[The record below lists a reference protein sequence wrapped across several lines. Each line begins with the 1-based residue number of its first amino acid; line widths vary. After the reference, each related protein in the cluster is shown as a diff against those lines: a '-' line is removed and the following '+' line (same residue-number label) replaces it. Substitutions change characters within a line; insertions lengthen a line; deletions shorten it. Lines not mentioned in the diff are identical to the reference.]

1 MVEIL
6 GTSKL
11 KYLFWYLNMER
22 RNMGALKIINKEN
35 KLKQCLGRET
45 IKINR
50 SCYVEE
56 AKKFIELIHKNNTGY
71 MAFIQ
76 KQNGVATQY
85 MVEDITYNELH
96 NLTHFK
102 DLYISI
108 NSFYIPKRTTDCVR
122 QLNAFFVDLDYYKIP
137 KYAKKTPQEMIKIL
151 RKKKLFKKIEP
162 SFFVGSGGGLYIFY
176 LLKDMPKQMA
186 TIWSKVEKNIAEKFK
201 EFGADMGAIDIS
213 RVLRIPGTINSKNGN
228 VARLIY
234 NNKSQ
239 YGWENPIEKIK
250 RYDFKEIQEIYLP
263 IKDFKPYKSNNK
275 VTEFKPNQK
284 EVIKQKNKITNGKVT
299 TLFTLRN
306 LHYKRIEDIE
316 SIVKHRKGIMKEC
329 RHHTLYIYMI
339 TNLHFDGDIENAIEN
354 TKALNNMLAYPM
366 DGVEEQEFKDIL
378 DTAIKAYKKFVEASK
393 EYTIDKGSFV
403 YYIRNEAN
411 CVLYSNIGIINRLD
425 ITSEEME
432 KLKLKTLINEG
443 EKKKRKSIYK
453 KDKYREKLKSEGK
466 LSREEENQ
474 IKRAKIKDL
483 LAEGLSQRKIALQLD
498 ISVSAV
504 NKHITY
510 LKKNGLL

>member
-1 MVEIL
+1 MGVL
-6 GTSKL
+6 KL
-11 KYLFWYLNMER
+11 NNQNEQLEQVKD
-22 RNMGALKIINKEN
+22 N
-35 KLKQCLGRET
+35 KLKQCLNKET
-45 IKINR
+45 IKINK
-50 SCYVEE
+50 SSYVEE
-56 AKKFIELIHKNNTGY
+56 AEKFIELIHKNNTGY
-71 MAFIQ
+71 MAFLQ
-76 KQNGVATQY
+76 KENEIATQY
-85 MVEDITYNELH
+85 MVEDITYNQLH
-96 NLTHFK
+96 NITHFK

-108 NSFYIPKRTTDCVR
+108 NSFYIPKRTTECVR
-122 QLNAFFVDLDYYKIP
+122 QINAFWVDLDYYKIP
-137 KYAKKTPQEMIKIL
+137 KYAKKTPEQMIKIL

-176 LLKDMPKQMA
+176 LIKDMPKQMSG
-186 TIWSKVEKNIAEKFK
+186 IWSKVELAIAEKFK
-201 EFGADMGAIDIS
+201 DFGADMGATDIS
-213 RVLRIPGTINSKNGN
+213 RVLRLPGTINTKNGN
-228 VARLIY
+228 VARIIY
-234 NNKSQ
+234 NSKSQ
-239 YGWENPIEKIK
+239 YSWENPIESIK
-250 RYDFKEIQEIYLP
+250 RYSFKEIQEIYLP
-263 IKDFKPYKSNNK
+263 SKDFKSNNK

-339 TNLHFDGDIENAIEN
+339 TNLHFDGDVENAIEK

-366 DGVEEQEFKDIL
+366 DGAEEQEFIDIIN
-378 DTAIKAYKKFVEASK
+378 TAIKAYKKFVEASK

-403 YYIRNEAN
+403 YYIRNTAK
-411 CVLYSNIGIINRLD
+411 CVLYSNLGIINRLD

-432 KLKLKTLINEG
+432 KLKLKTLISED
-443 EKKKRKSIYK
+443 EKKRRKRVYK
-453 KDKYREKLKSEGK
+453 KYKYYEKLKSEGK